1 MNLKTL
7 KAIRNIFG
15 RNNKKLPVLDCL
27 YIDSQ
32 FLYFTHLDLSI
43 RIKHYFPFKEG
54 SPAIVINA
62 VNFIARIATIKAP
75 YLINSDEA
83 DNITFENSA
92 SVTKIKGLHPAEYPL
107 DFLKQEYK
115 ELFTL
120 SGSEIRLMN
129 IAKEFTADDD
139 DFRPVMSMVCIA
151 KDHIVSSDAHKL
163 YYRQIKRKSE
173 IDVLIDKR
181 AIRLMML
188 SGGSSFVVS
197 CHNSKFC
204 AESDD
209 MTIYWNSEQSIAN
222 NLISSG
228 NYPNWKSVVPKTEK
242 QVIIPVS
249 EIMQAIK
256 AVSFAINNVSHLLR
270 CEIKGDILT
279 IEGRDIDF
287 EMYASEKISIL
298 NPGNVEIKYGVKA
311 DFIMQILKMFKDEGR
326 PQITMGFTDETHAFI
341 FADAMLLMPMMI
353 SDYNN

>member
-15 RNNKKLPVLDCL
+15 RNDKKLPVLDCL

-62 VNFIARIATIKAP
+62 ANFIARIATIKAP
-75 YLINSDEA
+75 YLINSDKA
-83 DNITFENSA
+83 DNITFENAA
-92 SVTKIKGLHPAEYPL
+92 SITKIKGFHPSEYPL
-107 DFLKQEYK
+107 DFFKQEYK

-120 SGSEIRLMN
+120 LGSEIRLMN
-129 IAKEFTADDD
+129 IAKEFTANDEL
-139 DFRPVMSMVCIA
+139 RPVMNMVCIA

-197 CHNSKFC
+197 CHNSKFR

-209 MTIYWNSEQSIAN
+209 TTIYWNSEQSIAN

-228 NYPNWKSVVPKTEK
+228 NYPNWKLVVPKTEK

-249 EIMQAIK
+249 EIMQAIR
-256 AVSFAINNVSHLLR
+256 AVSFAINNVRHLLR

-279 IEGRDIDF
+279 IEGRDIGF

-353 SDYNN
+353 SEY